1 MLGNME
7 KSKEN
12 AGEHGKIERKC
23 WGIWKNVRNML
34 ENMGI
39 KRKSKIYAPNNA
51 GSSLVSQRYM
61 QVIPKKNS
69 YFKDE
74 NTIHVF
80 PPKKRDFTPNRVVY
94 NTGET
99 CKLPTNM
106 RCIKK
111 ITAFGR
117 IFMFAAYM

>member
-1 MLGNME
+1 M
-7 KSKEN
+7 
-12 AGEHGKIERKC
+12 HQT
-23 WGIWKNVRNML
+23 ML
-34 ENMGI
+34 EVPLFHNGTC
-39 KRKSKIYAPNNA
+39 K
-51 GSSLVSQRYM
+51 LFQ
-61 QVIPKKNS
+61 KNS

>member
-1 MLGNME
+1 M
-7 KSKEN
+7 
-12 AGEHGKIERKC
+12 KIQFTYSHP
-23 WGIWKNVRNML
+23 KNEISPQTEFFN
-34 ENMGI
+34 
-39 KRKSKIYAPNNA
+39 
-51 GSSLVSQRYM
+51 
-61 QVIPKKNS
+61 
-69 YFKDE
+69 
-74 NTIHVF
+74 
-80 PPKKRDFTPNRVVY
+80 

>member
-1 MLGNME
+1 LEKSKENAWEYGQIERKCLGIWTNREKMLGNME

-61 QVIPKKNS
+61 QVIPKN
-69 YFKDE
+69 
-74 NTIHVF
+74 
-80 PPKKRDFTPNRVVY
+80 
-94 NTGET
+94 
-99 CKLPTNM
+99 
-106 RCIKK
+106 K
-111 ITAFGR
+111 ILFQR
-117 IFMFAAYM
+117 